1 MNILELNGCSP
12 SPLAHYLK
20 ALGILRLVTEQ
31 ADDTARGWWE
41 GERFRL
47 ATKLSK
53 DELERFFLDK
63 YEPTPIYN
71 PWGGRSGFYPDNS
84 EKSARLALEKI
95 ENSQHQRFQ
104 TYKDVIKTTKDMINT
119 ISNGK
124 KPNDEKKEQLILSL
138 RRSVRGKSTLW
149 LDTVSAVT
157 GAGDSLNVNF
167 AAIFGTGGN
176 EGSGSY
182 TSAYMEAIDQCL
194 IKASWNHSLPMT
206 LFGSNEVSGC
216 IWNKSMGQF
225 MPNCPG
231 TPWDLLLAFEGA
243 CTVRSA
249 VASRNTID
257 STKWMASPFFV
268 APTSSG
274 YMSESRAD
282 EYALKNGKERSG
294 NGEQWFPLWS
304 RPILFSEL
312 NHTFLEG
319 RAATNKKRA
328 VDGWSMARAISS
340 LGVQKGITEFVR
352 YGYQQ
357 RNNQATHFA
366 VPLGRFRVPEKISPK
381 LACLDDLDTW
391 LSMLRK
397 QARHKDA
404 PARLRHVERGLF
416 DALFAVTQ
424 HPEEASRWQAV
435 LVCMADVEAVLRT
448 GSGFKAGPIPK
459 LRPEWVTAADDLSP
473 EFRLAL
479 SCALSREP
487 IRQHWLPLEN
497 NGRFKTSG
505 NSLQSDVRVV
515 MQGRDGVND
524 AIHLVLRRLIDAE
537 QHGERRLPITPGF
550 RASARQDDLA
560 ELIAGNVDLNRTMTL
575 ARALMALDKKQ
586 WTDKPLQ
593 IGHSSGWQYP
603 DDAWLMIRLNM
614 LPCKLPDGKE
624 IPVDPAIVRRLANGD
639 AATAVN
645 LALRRLRSA
654 GIIST
659 VRMASVAPETARL
672 WAAALA
678 FPITKNIAADFVRRL
693 NPNTQTKEEKR
704 YAD

>member
-1 MNILELNGCSP
+1 VRLRKGIEAGRVSLSELSEADKQVRDIKAEGKDKKLTKLQKDTLKQSEEYKRRL
-12 SPLAHYLK
+12 SEAEREFKRLK
-20 ALGILRLVTEQ
+20 AEMLVTIRSKW
-31 ADDTARGWWE
+31 RGPH
-41 GERFRL
+41 
-47 ATKLSK
+47 
-53 DELERFFLDK
+53 LEWMNAAMVLGLDG
-63 YEPTPIYN
+63 TPQF
-71 PWGGRSGFYPDNS
+71 P
-84 EKSARLALEKI
+84 
-95 ENSQHQRFQ
+95 
-104 TYKDVIKTTKDMINT
+104 
-119 ISNGK
+119 
-124 KPNDEKKEQLILSL
+124 SL
-138 RRSVRGKSTLW
+138 L
-149 LDTVSAVT
+149 
-157 GAGDSLNVNF
+157 
-167 AAIFGTGGN
+167 GTGGN
-176 EGSGSY
+176 DGRLDFTNNFFQRLNEVLDMNPGKQDNYLHSSSEWLRGAIWDVTIKNCQSGS
-182 TSAYMEAIDQCL
+182 A
-194 IKASWNHSLPMT
+194 
-206 LFGSNEVSGC
+206 V
-216 IWNKSMGQF
+216 GQF
-225 MPNCPG
+225 MPGMAGGANSSNGPDG
-231 TPWDLLLAFEGA
+231 NSIVNPWDFILMMEGA
-243 CTVRSA
+243 VLFTAHAAKRLGAVEQSQA
-249 VASRNTID
+249 VA
-257 STKWMASPFFV
+257 PFTV
-268 APTSSG
+268 AAQCSG
-274 YMSESRAD
+274 YFSSSEDD
-282 EYALKNGKERSG
+282 ESPR
-294 NGEQWFPLWS
+294 GEQWMPLWS
-304 RPILFSEL
+304 RPIKLAEFRQML
-312 NHTFLEG
+312 AEG
-319 RAATNKKRA
+319 RAQIGRKIVREPL
-328 VDGWSMARAISS
+328 DLARAIAN
-340 LGVQKGITEFVR
+340 LGTARGISAFQR
-352 YGYQQ
+352 YGYIE
-357 RNNQATHFA
+357 RNGQANFA

-603 DDAWLMIRLNM
+603 DDAWLMIRLSM
-614 LPCKLPDGKE
+614 LPWKLPDGKE